1 MIGMSVI
8 LEMCMKYSPLF
19 IKASVTTILLSII
32 SIAFSMIFGSLMALM
47 KLSKIKPIRWLA
59 NVYVEFIR
67 GTPLL
72 VQIYM
77 VFYGLPLIGI
87 DITSVTIGGMDFERL
102 ISGVV
107 ALTIN
112 STAYMCEIVRGGI
125 VSIDI
130 GQTEAA
136 RSIGFSKWQSM
147 RLIILP
153 QAIKNNLPSLGNEF
167 VSLIKNSSQV
177 SVIGVAELMY
187 TSDTMRSIS
196 FKPFEPLV
204 IVSVIYFIMTSIIS
218 FFIRVIEKKLAV
230 SSKR

>member
-1 MIGMSVI
+1 MSVI

>member
-1 MIGMSVI
+1 MSVI
-8 LEMCMKYSPLF
+8 LEMCVKYSPLF
-19 IKASVTTILLSII
+19 IKASVTTVLLSVV

-47 KLSKIKPIRWLA
+47 KLSKIKPIRWFA

-77 VFYGLPLIGI
+77 VFYGLPMIGI
-87 DITSVTIGGMDFERL
+87 DIPSITIGGMDFERL
-102 ISGVV
+102 ISGII

-147 RLIILP
+147 RLIVLP
-153 QAIKNNLPSLGNEF
+153 QAIKNILPSLGNEF

-187 TSDTMRSIS
+187 TSDTIRSIS

-218 FFIRVIEKKLAV
+218 FFVRVIEKKLAV